1 MQTIQGMADVFKLL
15 GDKSRLTMLALLKER
30 PLCVCEIVELMELSQ
45 PNVSQHMR
53 KLKDGGLV
61 SETRRGQWIYYSLA
75 IRDKPYLQDLFE
87 HLPSQQER
95 VEALGC
101 GNDCCSPS

>member
-1 MQTIQGMADVFKLL
+1 MQSIQQMAEVFKLL
-15 GDKSRLTMLALLKER
+15 GDKSRLSILALLKEK

-61 SETRRGQWIYYSLA
+61 TEARKGQWIYYSLS
-75 IRDKPYLQDLFE
+75 IEDKPYLQEVFQ
-87 HLPSQQER
+87 HLPSQKEKLDAMDCPDNER
-95 VEALGC
+95 CV
-101 GNDCCSPS
+101 